1 MKLYEYEGK
10 ELFKETGIPVLENQI
25 LTSFKETITINGPIV
40 LKAQIL
46 GGGRGKMGL
55 IRSFGPKEITK
66 SNVGKMLGQE
76 VMGETIR
83 KVLVEPY
90 LVDKNGEYYLAIT
103 YDTSSRSPVVLVS
116 KKGGM
121 DVEGLAKEPGSVSKL
136 AINPLT
142 GLQPWM
148 ARQVL
153 SAAGFSGLHFLSLT
167 KILLSLWNVFSK
179 YDASLV
185 EINPLI
191 ETEDE
196 EFYAADT
203 KIILDDDADFR
214 RIELDFPPR
223 DTLGRKPTESEIAA
237 KEIDKNDHRGSAGS
251 TYIELDGDIGIIA
264 AGGGG
269 SLVNMDALVALGG
282 KPANYTEH
290 SGNPPREKLKKLTE
304 IVLSK
309 KGLNGCWFV
318 GATANFTDI
327 YETLGGFVE
336 GLRNIK
342 PKPTYPIVIRRGGPR
357 FEEAFEML
365 REVGKKE
372 GFDCH
377 IFGPDTPMTSTAKI
391 IVDLVNEF
399 KSKKSP
405 IRARRL

>member
-148 ARQVL
+148 AR
-153 SAAGFSGLHFLSLT
+153 
-167 KILLSLWNVFSK
+167 
-179 YDASLV
+179 
-185 EINPLI
+185 
-191 ETEDE
+191 
-196 EFYAADT
+196 
-203 KIILDDDADFR
+203 
-214 RIELDFPPR
+214 
-223 DTLGRKPTESEIAA
+223 
-237 KEIDKNDHRGSAGS
+237 
-251 TYIELDGDIGIIA
+251 
-264 AGGGG
+264 
-269 SLVNMDALVALGG
+269 
-282 KPANYTEH
+282 
-290 SGNPPREKLKKLTE
+290 
-304 IVLSK
+304 
-309 KGLNGCWFV
+309 
-318 GATANFTDI
+318 
-327 YETLGGFVE
+327 
-336 GLRNIK
+336 
-342 PKPTYPIVIRRGGPR
+342 
-357 FEEAFEML
+357 
-365 REVGKKE
+365 
-372 GFDCH
+372 
-377 IFGPDTPMTSTAKI
+377 
-391 IVDLVNEF
+391 
-399 KSKKSP
+399 
-405 IRARRL
+405 